1 MNAKPNPR
9 LEELTHA
16 DLLILAD
23 QWRRQAIYWRSQALE
38 LNQWVQA
45 QKNNTPQREQGRTI
59 TYPDKTGN
67 TAASRADKKRKAA

>member
-1 MNAKPNPR
+1 MTEPNPR
-9 LEELTHA
+9 LLELSHT
-16 DLLILAD
+16 DLALMAEG
-23 QWRRQAIYWRSQALE
+23 WRKQSIYWRAQALE

-67 TAASRADKKRKAA
+67 TAASRAGKKRKAA